1 MREELKHST
10 SVGSL
15 SGIKLFISLLLD
27 EKVATRSAFSSL
39 CSYVPSTELN
49 YLIALYLFDDMQII
63 QFNGSKLHL
72 TNIGTSLI
80 ECNESKRI
88 LSIGKI
94 ALQHIIDNNLLNCNE
109 IKYSID
115 EDVIEIPINA
125 FSLSAAIYRNFLITL
140 NVVSVSNNRL
150 IVSRTFDDCFES
162 ICSKAMRKIT
172 QEDLLKRLENQQEE
186 GEKGE
191 LFVVNYENKRLIS
204 SGKKAKRISQIDV
217 TAGYDI
223 LSYSNDTS
231 AEYDCFIEVK
241 AYHGNPHFYWSDN
254 ERNTSMVLKD
264 KYYLFLVDIDQIDD
278 EHYEPIII
286 RDPYCNLSNDTWL
299 IQAYTYY
306 VCKIPR

>member
-27 EKVATRSAFSSL
+27 EKITTRSAFSSL
-39 CSYVPSTELN
+39 CSYISSTELN
-49 YLIALYLFDDMQII
+49 YLVALYLLDDLQII

-72 TNIGTSLI
+72 TKLGTSLI
-80 ECNESKRI
+80 EGNESERI
-88 LSIGKI
+88 LNIGKI
-94 ALQHIIDNNLLNCNE
+94 AMQYIIDNNLLNCND
-109 IKYSID
+109 IKYAID

-140 NVVSVSNNRL
+140 NVVSISNNRL
-150 IVSRTFDDCFES
+150 IVSRTFNDCFEA
-162 ICSKAMRKIT
+162 ICSKAIRKIT
-172 QEDLLKRLENQQEE
+172 QEDLLKRLENQQAE

-223 LSYSNDTS
+223 LSYNDENST
-231 AEYDCFIEVK
+231 EYDCFIEVK

-254 ERNTSMVLKD
+254 ERNTSMILKD
-264 KYYLFLVDIDQIDD
+264 KYYIFLVDIDKISD
-278 EHYEPIII
+278 EYYEPIII
-286 RDPYCNLSNDTWL
+286 CDPYNNLPADTWL
-299 IQAYTYY
+299 IEAQTYY
-306 VCKIPR
+306 VCKI